1 MTTII
6 LYSLCVVLLLISFLK
21 DKSKTKKAVLD
32 GINSLE
38 NIMPQFLTIIFIVG
52 IMLSIVDTNTISNF
66 IGKESGL
73 MGVIISSIVGSIT
86 MMPTFVAFSL
96 GDSLIKNGAGYAQVA
111 ALISTLTM
119 VGFITL
125 PLEAQYIGKK
135 ASYYRNLLA
144 FLFSF
149 IVALFIGGVMWY
161 EFKILNK

>member
-1 MTTII
+1 MKANTTAVKI
-6 LYSLCVVLLLISFLK
+6 LRIVIDWVLNSFTLA
-21 DKSKTKKAVLD
+21 DASCDLVDASRALSDAFCAFSSASVTC
-32 GINSLE
+32 
-38 NIMPQFLTIIFIVG
+38 LTA
-52 IMLSIVDTNTISNF
+52 SS
-66 IGKESGL
+66 ESP
-73 MGVIISSIVGSIT
+73 IA
-86 MMPTFVAFSL
+86 FVAFSL

-135 ASYYRNLLA
+135 ASYYRNLFA